1 MIFVPLPLLRPF
13 PALRPTETRA
23 QDVAAPPYD
32 VVNTEEA
39 RRMASGKPWSF
50 LHVSKPEID
59 LPPET
64 DPYAA
69 EVYAKGAENFGR
81 MITEGILRR
90 DGTPCFYVYRLAMG
104 DQVQTGIMGA
114 ASVAAYE
121 TGRIR
126 RHELTRP
133 SKEDD
138 RVRQIEAV
146 EAHTGPVMVAH
157 RPNPR
162 IRQLIEAQVQSPPAC
177 SVVLE
182 PGVHHTIW
190 VVSDA
195 DAVQALTDAFEA
207 EDAIYIADG
216 HHRSAAAERVAKA
229 RRAANPG
236 GQGEEWYESFLAV
249 VFATDEMCIL
259 DYNRVVADLNGLGV
273 QDFLARLEESFL
285 VEPIGDEAK
294 PRQRGEFGMYVDGR
308 WYRLSPREALPA
320 GGDAVAALDISL
332 LSRLVLEPIL
342 GIGDPRVDP
351 RIDFV
356 GGIRGLG
363 ELKRRVDS
371 GEMAA
376 AFAVYPTSMED
387 LMAVSDAAQIMP
399 PKSTWFEPKLA
410 DGLVSLM
417 LD

>member
-1 MIFVPLPLLRPF
+1 MPVTLPLFRPF
-13 PALRPTETRA
+13 PALRPAEGRA
-23 QDVAAPPYD
+23 QEVAAPPYD

-39 RRMASGKPWSF
+39 RRMAEGKPWSF

-69 EVYAKGAENFGR
+69 DVYAKGAENFRR
-81 MITEGILRR
+81 MIDEGVLRR
-90 DGTPCFYVYRLAMG
+90 DEKPCFYVYRLEMG
-104 DQVQTGIMGA
+104 EQVQTGIVGA

-121 TGRIR
+121 TDRIR
-126 RHELTRP
+126 KHELTRP

-146 EAHTGPVMVAH
+146 EAHTGPVMIAH
-157 RPNPR
+157 RPSPR
-162 IRQLIEAQVQSPPAC
+162 IRDLIAGQVRETPAC
-177 SVVLE
+177 SVTVE
-182 PGVHHTIW
+182 GVRHTIW
-190 VVSDA
+190 VVSDPEG
-195 DAVQALTDAFEA
+195 VQAVADAFEA
-207 EDAIYIADG
+207 EEALYIADG

-236 GQGEEWYESFLAV
+236 GGGDAWHESFLAV
-249 VFATDEMCIL
+249 AFATDEMRIL
-259 DYNRVVADLNGLGV
+259 DYNRVVADLNGQEPTG
-273 QDFLARLEESFL
+273 FLARLGEVVT
-285 VEPIGDEAK
+285 VEPSDGEAK
-294 PRQRGEFGMYVDGR
+294 PGRRREFGMYLDGR
-308 WYRLSPREALPA
+308 WYRLTPKEEPA
-320 GGDAVAALDISL
+320 TGGDAVAALDISL
-332 LSRLVLEPIL
+332 LSRLILEPLL
-342 GIGDPRVDP
+342 GIGDPRLDP

-371 GEMAA
+371 GEMAV

-387 LMAVSDAAQIMP
+387 LMAVSDAGQIMP
-399 PKSTWFEPKLA
+399 PKSTWFEPKLT
-410 DGLVSLM
+410 DGLASLM